1 MLITEVI
8 GFILAFIS
16 VSVFFHWNYDDV
28 SKKEV
33 LFNFVSALPTIN
45 QMVIELRE
53 IEAGNDSRERWKWN
67 TNWIEILFF

>member
-1 MLITEVI
+1 
-8 GFILAFIS
+8 
-16 VSVFFHWNYDDV
+16 V

-53 IEAGNDSRERWKWN
+53 IEAGNDSRERWK
-67 TNWIEILFF
+67 